1 MMSSSSHLPT
11 ALSTAIQTS
20 RHEKKVSHVASRS
33 DETHSATRGQRASF
47 FPLLFLKHQH
57 DRDKKKK
64 RRALAKRRSVAP
76 WPPALLL
83 ARLRL
88 ASPCPMH
95 LLVLLLAS
103 LCLLIVSIASCCCS
117 CVAYIFSYCLV
128 SPFLVEQ
135 PVCVFDSDFLDSTV
149 GSAAAAGRLI
159 PRIYDRLSHEPGTSR
174 RSKGASSALG
184 ARLMTLCTKDGR
196 ADP

>member
-1 MMSSSSHLPT
+1 M
-11 ALSTAIQTS
+11 
-20 RHEKKVSHVASRS
+20 R
-33 DETHSATRGQRASF
+33 
-47 FPLLFLKHQH
+47 LLF
-57 DRDKKKK
+57 
-64 RRALAKRRSVAP
+64 
-76 WPPALLL
+76 
-83 ARLRL
+83 
-88 ASPCPMH
+88 
-95 LLVLLLAS
+95 LLLAS
-103 LCLLIVSIASCCCS
+103 LCLLIIDFIASCCYC